1 MANLNDLIVAIDLS
15 EDGPRV
21 IALVCSREH
30 ILMPRSLLYATS
42 WLRHYREVPS
52 RLKKSYL
59 RRFSKHNPRIAEYM
73 LLARVYRGAPQ
84 AITERLSPS
93 VLLVD
98 DKLTRYFR
106 HIDIV
111 IVQEKNIRY
120 THHKRLMLIADNLAN
135 YFRVLLRD
143 NPRMLGRAKE
153 VREIGRSRRVT
164 ANPSGAPDTYR

>member
-59 RRFSKHNPRIAEYM
+59 RRFNKHYPRITEYT
-73 LLARVYRGAPQ
+73 LLARVYKEKVGSNPTPFPGETQFRKP
-84 AITERLSPS
+84 TPS
-93 VLLVD
+93 TLM
-98 DKLTRYFR
+98 RYKGVKYG
-106 HIDIV
+106 HISFV
-111 IVQEKNIRY
+111 
-120 THHKRLMLIADNLAN
+120 
-135 YFRVLLRD
+135 
-143 NPRMLGRAKE
+143 
-153 VREIGRSRRVT
+153 
-164 ANPSGAPDTYR
+164 